1 MQYERRSRKTKAGL
15 IVAFAAMGLFTA
27 SAMADAQSAST
38 TGFHSTRSC
47 ESCHVPHG
55 TTGDNSQVPLWNP
68 EHSTTTLTGSYTA
81 SEATQAT
88 LGNPDG
94 ASKLCLSCH
103 DGSYAHVNS
112 LHKFG
117 AGNTLGAL
125 SNSHPVSFVY
135 DAALVAAE
143 AAASNGVAELKDP
156 STLAQDVLDGQ
167 NKMQCT
173 SCHDIHSTTFSG
185 KSSTTTTTTMVQD
198 KDAQGNPVDTNGDG
212 NLTNDLNTQQT
223 TTTNNE
229 DGHYLR
235 WPYYTGGSGTNR
247 KGDFCRTCH
256 LK

>member
-1 MQYERRSRKTKAGL
+1 MQLERRTRKTKAGL

-47 ESCHVPHG
+47 ESCHVPHAAV
-55 TTGDNSQVPLWNP
+55 GDNSQVPLWNP
-68 EHSTTTLTGSYTA
+68 AHDSDGDSLNLTGSYTA

-94 ASKLCLSCH
+94 ASKLCLACH
-103 DGSYAHVNS
+103 DGSYSAVNT

-117 AGNTLGAL
+117 AANTLGAL
-125 SNSHPVSFVY
+125 SSSHPVSFVY

-156 STLAQDVLDGQ
+156 STLAQDILDGQ
-167 NKMQCT
+167 GKMQCT
-173 SCHDIHSTTFSG
+173 SCHDIHSTAFSG
-185 KSSTTTTTTMVQD
+185 KSTKIQD
-198 KDAQGNPVDTNGDG
+198 TNPDGTPKDTNGNG
-212 NLTNDLNTQQT
+212 NLTDDLNTSG
-223 TTTNNE
+223 E

-235 WPYYTGGSGTNR
+235 WPFFTGGSGTNR
-247 KGDFCRTCH
+247 KGDFCRNCH